1 MISRGSTTSRRTAQ
15 SHNDIVQTPVWR
27 SIHHSTFA
35 SYFDLGNEQKKAPQ
49 VTCPEGHTKI
59 IRYNPKSEEYQRDIK
74 NSPPIMTLS
83 DANQVTKTSPFL
95 EILDVYT

>member
-1 MISRGSTTSRRTAQ
+1 
-15 SHNDIVQTPVWR
+15 
-27 SIHHSTFA
+27 
-35 SYFDLGNEQKKAPQ
+35 LGNEQKKAPQ